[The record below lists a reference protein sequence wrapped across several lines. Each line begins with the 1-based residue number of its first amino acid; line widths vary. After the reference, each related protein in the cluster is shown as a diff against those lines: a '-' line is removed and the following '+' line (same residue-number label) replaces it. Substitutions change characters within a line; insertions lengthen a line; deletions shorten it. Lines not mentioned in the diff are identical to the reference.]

1 MSDLKIFF
9 SPGKT
14 GKEQLSLHGSS
25 SVVSRAHNSANF
37 QFFFFFSFYDPDST
51 SWDLIDGQN
60 IDNVTS
66 SKEHVSG
73 IHGLSKDGDS
83 KI

>member
-1 MSDLKIFF
+1 MTAALWYQEPTIQLIF
-9 SPGKT
+9 
-14 GKEQLSLHGSS
+14 SS
-25 SVVSRAHNSANF
+25 
-37 QFFFFFSFYDPDST
+37 YDPDST

-73 IHGLSKDGDS
+73 IRGLNKVGDS